1 MGKSSIVTDNLLQQ
15 AAHILSNL
23 IQIPTVA
30 GTDTES
36 QAATYLLGCANE
48 AGLNSRVIE
57 PQPGKGSFI
66 AHIPGKS
73 EECLLLLSHL
83 DVATVDQP
91 YNWKYPPF
99 SGTIANE
106 TVWGRG
112 AIDCKGLVV
121 VWLIVLNLLNT
132 LKRPLQ
138 RSVMMIAAADEEA
151 GGNWGTKWLLENIPE
166 CQKIRCVL
174 NEGGGYPLVFRHQ
187 NFITCQ
193 TGEKGRILLRAN
205 DPPPDSPLPS
215 NSKFKAPLTPS
226 TKRMLEKML
235 PKPISKRFL
244 SSGISR
250 LYLRYLQKGAP
261 YSLDPDQLFQHEVNF
276 ELHDQSV
283 DLKIRTMPG
292 TDSKGLIKAIIDDYD
307 LDQLQW
313 TEISRMDATES
324 PLDNQ
329 LYNYIQISLNKFS
342 PNYQIIPHITP
353 GYSDS
358 RFLRRRGIPAYGF
371 FPLLPDAPLTSQHG
385 DNEFLSFATLR
396 QAIEILFDIVS
407 QFCL

>member
-1 MGKSSIVTDNLLQQ
+1 MGKLSIVTNNLLQQ

-30 GTDTES
+30 GTDQES
-36 QAATYLLGCANE
+36 QAATYLLDTANK
-48 AGLNSRVIE
+48 AGLNGRVVE

-66 AHIPGKS
+66 AHLPGES

-83 DVATVDQP
+83 DVATVNQP
-91 YNWKYPPF
+91 DNWRYPPF
-99 SGTIANE
+99 SGKITDQA
-106 TVWGRG
+106 VWGRG

-121 VWLIVLNLLNT
+121 VWLVILYLLHN

-138 RSVMMIAAADEEA
+138 RSVTMIAAADEES
-151 GGNWGTKWLLENIPE
+151 GGNWGTKWLMQNIPE
-166 CQKIRCVL
+166 CQKIRWAL
-174 NEGGGYPLVFRHQ
+174 NEGGGYPLVFRHR

-205 DPPPDSPLPS
+205 DPPLDSPLPS
-215 NSKFKAPLTPS
+215 NSKFKAPPTPS
-226 TKRMLEKML
+226 TRRMLEKIL

-244 SSGISR
+244 SSGIAR

-292 TDSKGLIKAIIDDYD
+292 TDSEELIMAIIDDYD

-313 TEISRMDATES
+313 TEISRTDATES

-329 LYNYIQISLNKFS
+329 LYNHIQVSLNKFL
-342 PNYQIIPHITP
+342 PNHQIIPHITP

-358 RFLRRRGIPAYGF
+358 RFLRRIGIPAYGF
-371 FPLLPDAPLTSQHG
+371 FPLFPDAPLTSQHS

-396 QAIEILFDIVS
+396 QAIEILFDVVT